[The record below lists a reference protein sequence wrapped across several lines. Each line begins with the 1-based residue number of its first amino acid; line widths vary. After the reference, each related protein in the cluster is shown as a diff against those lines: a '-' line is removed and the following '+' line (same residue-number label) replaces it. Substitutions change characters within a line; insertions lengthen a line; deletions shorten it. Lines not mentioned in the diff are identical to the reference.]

1 MLIRGFAAGFAP
13 PPGFAGGPRKYTGV
27 MQSIQGADMNT
38 AQGFQPPPGFQ
49 PPGGGR
55 GFPPQGFP
63 GR

>member
-1 MLIRGFAAGFAP
+1 MLNIYLTAGFAP
-13 PPGFAGGPRKYTGV
+13 PPGFAAGPRKCICV
-27 MQSIQGADMNT
+27 LQSLKANVII

-55 GFPPQGFP
+55 GFPPQGFG